1 MWFNK
6 GVDSVS
12 ANTWETWVQE
22 NDAVVLDVREPAE
35 WRNGT
40 LDGATK
46 IRLSLLPESLD
57 RLDRDRAVLVICRTG
72 ARSGRA
78 AGFLAGNGY
87 APVGNLT
94 GGLRAL
100 GLA

>member
-12 ANTWETWVQE
+12 ARTWESWVRD
-22 NDAVVLDVREPAE
+22 NDAVVLDVREPNE

-46 IRLSLLPESLD
+46 IRLSMLPQGLD
-57 RLDRDRAVLVICRTG
+57 RLDRDRAILVICRTG

-87 APVGNLT
+87 APVGNLS